1 MIDTEKKRK
10 EKEAR
15 FSVTKKVFEKYKMIF
30 CYGACALLIRILSTL

>member
-15 FSVTKKVFEKYKMIF
+15 FSVTKKVFEKYK
-30 CYGACALLIRILSTL
+30 